1 METVKDI
8 FVGTHFRGTEA
19 SRFLSL
25 KRELGVRSN
34 SEVCRMAVLNSK
46 IRMEPAAEPSV
57 KSAASTTSANSER

>member
-19 SRFLSL
+19 VRFLSL

-46 IRMEPAAEPSV
+46 IRMEPV
-57 KSAASTTSANSER
+57 KPGANIEQTSTEQGITK